1 MKQGDGLEQEGL
13 SVMGALQKPVT
24 ELTPQDRAALLKPL
38 GTRGR
43 PFPMRA
49 RIARTTQDGQT
60 QDVWVLGVLEDDDNP
75 LRVYSERSYAEVVG
89 LAFRDMPTPN
99 MLRAFRDA
107 VLLREPDN
115 KRRVQFIKGDPG
127 AGKSHMAK
135 LLARMSSKQGALV
148 VDCGGKNLSE
158 LLFETVLD
166 FNSDSRFYAE
176 LDRRLGQGQLNP
188 LSVQILKDAMGDA
201 FFEDGFRQA
210 IDWAA
215 VGDPKGDDFGV
226 DETRGHFSREVRIS
240 NALEALKRV
249 SHIEGMG
256 SLGGNTLGMATQE
269 GPLIRAFKEGREL
282 VLDEYNKSKEGT
294 DDVLQSVLQFLAGEI
309 DEHTVENKLK
319 EKGNS
324 ASQTFTF
331 RRSDMKPGFFVT
343 LTGNAIEDGK
353 TTRRL
358 SKSVN
363 SRLDPYTLPLANVED
378 WQHRICQ
385 LMTGLPVSTIYRSS
399 EAQWKD
405 DKEGFGKML
414 LQLRFLGLNEKERAA
429 VPPHQV
435 MMLRN
440 WDRVLEGTAKLA
452 RFYHAWSQMV
462 DPNSRLLQSPN
473 YADVM
478 LEVDEEYCSEMAVDF
493 RKIIKHL
500 AEAQPV
506 IGKVAAP
513 QDAIGYEL
521 GDWSRAPQLAPSSA
535 QQEPP
540 EAEFGSRY
548 VTVLMDKVTETT
560 RDLGKTN
567 LHRRLMALAE
577 ECGLTGTVL
586 EEGAATQRR
595 LVADLLNIHSGDELS
610 PSGQARLVQ
619 GQLCRLL
626 RSHDS
631 RLGMSDDRIVG
642 LPKLMAVLSALEDH
656 PVEITPDSNRIW
668 LPNLDARKAGAE
680 PLVQCASQDAV
691 GSAEEPSLQSLAEH
705 SEVMLSLALPRVGER
720 NLQALFT
727 KGLSASG
734 LTSGAGDAVV
744 DDSLGV
750 AELSSPTMLGLTT
763 LMLRKDSPTGPK
775 AVPVHVLHNA
785 SSGRTVVV
793 GDTCDAG
800 TVQMLKRRGI
810 SYVDR
815 SQPRV
820 LQRANAA
827 LQEVI
832 RGAKPETMALL
843 KRAFLLRNDVPEGGE
858 LKVETATLAELLAGT
873 AAKPVLPHYLMRKPV
888 HGSSPAP

>member
-1 MKQGDGLEQEGL
+1 
-13 SVMGALQKPVT
+13 MGVLQKPVKD
-24 ELTPQDRAALLKPL
+24 LTPQDRQALLKPL

-49 RIARTTQDGQT
+49 RLSRTTQDGQV

-107 VLLREPDN
+107 VLLREPDS
-115 KRRVQFIKGDPG
+115 KRRVQFVKGDPG

-135 LLARMSSKQGALV
+135 LLARMSTRQGALV

-176 LDRRLGQGQLNP
+176 LDRRLSNGQLNP
-188 LSVQILKDAMGDA
+188 LSTQILKDAMGDA
-201 FFEDGFRQA
+201 YIEQGWKAA
-210 IDWAA
+210 IDWSA
-215 VGDPKGDDFGV
+215 VGNPRDSDRTEDAPQG
-226 DETRGHFSREVRIS
+226 SQRERIGRV
-240 NALEALKRV
+240 LEALHRV

-319 EKGNS
+319 EKGND
-324 ASQTFTF
+324 AAQTFTF
-331 RRSDMKPGFFVT
+331 KRADMKPGFFVT

-363 SRLDPYTLPLANVED
+363 SRLDPYTLPLASVED

-385 LMTGLPVSTIYRSS
+385 LMTGLPISTIYRSS
-399 EAQWKD
+399 EAQWKE
-405 DKEGFGKML
+405 DKEGFGKLVM
-414 LQLRFLGLNEKERAA
+414 QLRFLGLSEQEKAA

-435 MMLRN
+435 TMLRN

-462 DPNSRLLQSPN
+462 DPNSRMLQSPN

-506 IGKVAAP
+506 IGQVSAP

-521 GDWSRAPQLAPSSA
+521 GDWGRPPRLATSA

-548 VTVLMDKVTETT
+548 VQVLMDKVTETT

-577 ECGLTGTVL
+577 ECGLSGTVL

-595 LVADLLNIHSGDELS
+595 LVADLLNIHAGDELS
-610 PSGQARLVQ
+610 PSGQARMVQ
-619 GQLCRLL
+619 AQLCRLL
-626 RSHDS
+626 RSDDP
-631 RLGMSDDRIVG
+631 RLMAPDDRIVG
-642 LPKLMAVLSALEDH
+642 LPKLMQTLSALEDH
-656 PVEITPDSNRIW
+656 PVALTAESNRIW
-668 LPNLDARKAGAE
+668 LPNRDARSAAVQ
-680 PLVQCASQDAV
+680 PLVQCATQDAL
-691 GSAEEPSLQSLAEH
+691 GAEPPADARALAEH
-705 SEVMLSLALPRVGER
+705 SELMLSLALPRVGER

-727 KGLSASG
+727 RGLSGSG
-734 LTSGAGDAVV
+734 LTSGSGDTVV

-763 LMLRKDSPTGPK
+763 VMLRKDTERGAE

-785 SSGRTVVV
+785 SSGRSVIV
-793 GDTCDAG
+793 GDACDAA

-815 SQPRV
+815 TQPRTV
-820 LQRANAA
+820 QRANAA
-827 LQEVI
+827 LTEVI
-832 RGAKPETMALL
+832 RGAKPETLALL
-843 KRAFLLRNDVPEGGE
+843 KRAFLLRNDSPKDEDP
-858 LKVETATLAELLAGT
+858 KAETLTLAELLAGS
-873 AAKPVLPHYLMRKPV
+873 ASRPVLPHYLTRKPV
-888 HGSSPAP
+888 HGSLAP